1 MFRLVKRFS
10 STYTIPVGR
19 YNFSN
24 QNKNMQP
31 IIINIIK
38 PKRVEVVGDNMN
50 VQKLTST
57 ISNKKAYSPH
67 KKNIYFDEFN
77 EFDEFDSEYNFT
89 EKELKQMLDF
99 VV

>member
-67 KKNIYFDEFN
+67 KKNIYFD
-77 EFDEFDSEYNFT
+77 SEYNLT